1 MVILEMIQEKLAEVR
16 QTHGK
21 GHYCTD
27 KAIAK
32 GDFSKKNAASVTSR
46 PSS

>member
-1 MVILEMIQEKLAEVR
+1 VEVR

-21 GHYCTD
+21 GHYCTN

-32 GDFSKKNAASVTSR
+32 GDFSKKN
-46 PSS
+46 